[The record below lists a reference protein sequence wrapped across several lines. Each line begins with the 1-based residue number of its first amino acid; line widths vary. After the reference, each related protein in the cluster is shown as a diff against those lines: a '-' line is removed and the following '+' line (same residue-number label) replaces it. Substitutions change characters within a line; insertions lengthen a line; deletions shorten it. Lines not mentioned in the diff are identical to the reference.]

1 METLI
6 QQLKVILATNFALYL
21 KAHNYHWNIE
31 GPDFPQYHSFLDS
44 FYNQVWEQTDDI
56 AEHLRRLDSY
66 APGSF
71 TRFLEL
77 SDIQDATSVPSALN
91 MLLELKN
98 DNDRLIVHLRAGIVA
113 ADQAGEPAVSNFLQ
127 DVLGRQQKSAWMLR
141 SIVLK

>member
-21 KAHNYHWNIE
+21 KSHNYHWNIE
-31 GPDFPQYHSFLDS
+31 GTNFPQYHSFLDG

-56 AEHLRRLDSY
+56 AEHLRKLDSY

-77 SDIQDATSVPSALN
+77 SDIQDEVNVPTALVMMN
-91 MLLELKN
+91 NLRT
-98 DNDRLIVHLRAGIVA
+98 DNDRLIMHLRAGIVA
-113 ADQAGEPAVSNFLQ
+113 ADQANEPAVSNFLQ
-127 DVLGRQQKSAWMLR
+127 DLLGKQQKSAWMLR
-141 SIVLK
+141 SILK

>member
-21 KAHNYHWNIE
+21 KSHNYHWNIE
-31 GPDFPQYHSFLDS
+31 GTNFPQYHSFLDG

-56 AEHLRRLDSY
+56 AEHLRKLDSY

-77 SDIQDATSVPSALN
+77 SDIQEEVNVPTALVMMN
-91 MLLELKN
+91 NLRT
-98 DNDRLIVHLRAGIVA
+98 DNDRLIMHLRAGIVA
-113 ADQAGEPAVSNFLQ
+113 ADQANEPAVSNFLQ
-127 DVLGRQQKSAWMLR
+127 DLLGKQQKSAWMLR
-141 SIVLK
+141 SILK

>member
-31 GPDFPQYHSFLDS
+31 GPSFPQYHSFLDA
-44 FYNQVWEQTDDI
+44 FYNQVFGQTDAI
-56 AEHLRRLDSY
+56 AEHIRYLDSY
-66 APGSF
+66 VPGSF
-71 TRFLEL
+71 SRFLEL
-77 SDIQDATSVPSALN
+77 ADIEDATTVPSALAM
-91 MLLELKN
+91 MLEIKN

-141 SIVLK
+141 SILK